1 MTNLMYCNED
11 TLVTRNQL
19 AAIPTPNGQGAFHRP
34 VGYGDYLD
42 LILHRLDR
50 AGLSVLNEEYAT
62 ANEGGRFFG
71 TMELGLKDGSN
82 LIQSDAM
89 TITLGVRGSHD
100 QSVPRGI
107 CLGNRVIVCSNLCFN
122 GDIANVSTK
131 QTTNIW
137 DRLPGLV
144 DQAVDRIPALAQRE
158 ERRMHAYQE
167 HTFNSPRHGD
177 AVLVE
182 LHRQGSLPGPQ
193 LTRAIAEWDEPSFI
207 EHGEFGDSA
216 WKLVNAVTEAQKP
229 TGAHVNMD
237 LVRQRTST
245 ATAFIDSVV
254 GIDF

>member
-1 MTNLMYCNED
+1 MSRLMYSSED

-19 AAIPTPNGQGAFHRP
+19 ANIPTPNGQGAFHRP
-34 VGYGDYLD
+34 VGYGDYMD

-50 AGLSVLNEEYAT
+50 AGLSVVNEEYAT

-71 TMELGLKDGSN
+71 TLELGLKDGSN
-82 LIQSDAM
+82 MISNDAM

-100 QSVPRGI
+100 QSIPRGI
-107 CLGNRVIVCSNLCFN
+107 CLGNRVIVCSNLCFS

-131 QTTNIW
+131 QTTNVW
-137 DRLPGLV
+137 DRLPGLI

-158 ERRMHAYQE
+158 ERRMNAYQE

-182 LHRQGSLPGPQ
+182 LHRRGALPGPQ
-193 LTRAIAEWDEPSFI
+193 LTRAISEWDAPTYE
-207 EHGEFGDSA
+207 EHAAFGDSA
-216 WKLVNAVTEAQKP
+216 WKLVNAVTEANKP
-229 TGAHVNMD
+229 SGATCNMD
-237 LVRQRTST
+237 TVRQRTSQ
-245 ATAFIDSVV
+245 ASAFIDSLV